1 MRKRSIHVQETV
13 YCGIDVSAKS
23 LTVAIKP
30 MHRPVEQKIFPNNP
44 IGHGALIA
52 WLRKAKSP
60 IRVSMEATGI
70 YSLDLAFALDAAKGI
85 EVAVLNPKGARRFAQ
100 TVRRSKTDA
109 ADAEV
114 LAEYTH
120 RMPFTAWVAPSS
132 SSMRLR
138 SIIRHVESLS
148 VQSAQ
153 NQNRLHAAHGST
165 STPEC
170 VVEDL
175 KRSVA
180 LVEQRIHDL
189 RRHAMAV
196 IRQDELLRKRY
207 ELLISIPGVAQVSAM
222 QLLAELSTLPPDLT
236 VREWVA
242 HSGLDP
248 AHEISGSSVRKPSR
262 ISRAGNRHLRRA
274 LYMPALV
281 ASRCDPHAKAFF
293 ESLLARNKARLQA
306 LVAVARKLIHAFTV
320 CFEAVLRLRAQSCF
334 QASRRPDTIFF
345 RSAPSAPIPLAR
357 VFGHKAECMNGECS
371 DLFASLESLAYKAP
385 GGASACFDAIAPPL
399 LC

>member
-1 MRKRSIHVQETV
+1 MSKRSIQIQETL

-23 LTVAIKP
+23 LTVAIQ
-30 MHRPVEQKIFPNNP
+30 RVAQPVEQRNFANNP
-44 IGHGALIA
+44 IGHKALIV

-60 IRVSMEATGI
+60 VRVSLEATGI
-70 YSLDLAFALDAAKGI
+70 YSIDLAFALDAADGI
-85 EVAVLNPKGARRFAQ
+85 EVAVLNPKVANRFAQ
-100 TVRRSKTDA
+100 TIRRSKTDA

-138 SIIRHVESLS
+138 SIVRHVESLS

-153 NQNRLHAAHGST
+153 NQNRLHAAQDST
-165 STPEC
+165 STPGC
-170 VVEDL
+170 VIQDL

-180 LVEQRIHDL
+180 SLELRIHKL
-189 RRHAMAV
+189 RREAMTLV
-196 IRQDELLRKRY
+196 RENVLLRKRY
-207 ELLISIPGVAQVSAM
+207 ELLVSIPGIAQVSAM
-222 QLLAELSTLPPDLT
+222 QLLAELSTLPSDLT

-248 AHEISGSSVRKPSR
+248 AHEMSGTSVRKASR

-281 ASRCDPHAKAFF
+281 ASRCDPHAKAFY

-306 LVAVARKLIHAFTV
+306 LIAIARKLLHAIYG
-320 CFEAVLRLRAQSCF
+320 
-334 QASRRPDTIFF
+334 IF
-345 RSAPSAPIPLAR
+345 RTGLKYE
-357 VFGHKAECMNGECS
+357 GTK
-371 DLFASLESLAYKAP
+371 LFPKITLP
-385 GGASACFDAIAPPL
+385 
-399 LC
+399 

>member
-1 MRKRSIHVQETV
+1 MSKRSIQIQETL

-23 LTVAIKP
+23 LTVAIRRVG
-30 MHRPVEQKIFPNNP
+30 HPVGQRSFPNDPN
-44 IGHGALIA
+44 GHRALIV

-60 IRVSMEATGI
+60 VRVSLEATGI
-70 YSLDLAFALDAAKGI
+70 YSLDLAFALDAAEGI
-85 EVAVLNPKGARRFAQ
+85 EVAVLNPKVANRFAQ
-100 TVRRSKTDA
+100 TIRRSKTDA

-120 RMPFTAWVAPSS
+120 RMPFKPWIAPSS
-132 SSMRLR
+132 NSVRLR
-138 SIIRHVESLS
+138 SIVRHVESLS

-165 STPEC
+165 STPVC
-170 VVEDL
+170 VVQDL

-180 LVEQRIHDL
+180 SLELRIRRL
-189 RRHAMAV
+189 RREAMALV
-196 IRQDELLRKRY
+196 REDEVLRKRY
-207 ELLISIPGVAQVSAM
+207 ELLVSIPGIAQVSAM

-248 AHEISGSSVRKPSR
+248 AHEISGSSVRKASH

-306 LVAVARKLIHAFTV
+306 LIAVARKLLHA
-320 CFEAVLRLRAQSCF
+320 
-334 QASRRPDTIFF
+334 IYGIF
-345 RSAPSAPIPLAR
+345 RSGLEYE
-357 VFGHKAECMNGECS
+357 GTK
-371 DLFASLESLAYKAP
+371 LFPRITLS
-385 GGASACFDAIAPPL
+385 
-399 LC
+399 

>member
-1 MRKRSIHVQETV
+1 MSKLSILIQETM

-23 LTVAIKP
+23 LTVAIQ
-30 MHRPVEQKIFPNNP
+30 RVAQPVEQRSFSNNP
-44 IGHGALIA
+44 IGHKALIV

-60 IRVSMEATGI
+60 VRVSLEATGI
-70 YSLDLAFALDAAKGI
+70 YSLDLAFALDAADGI
-85 EVAVLNPKGARRFAQ
+85 EVAVLNPKVANRFAQ
-100 TVRRSKTDA
+100 TIRRSKTDA

-114 LAEYTH
+114 LAEYAH

-138 SIIRHVESLS
+138 SIVRHVESLS

-153 NQNRLHAAHGST
+153 NQNRLHAAHAST
-165 STPEC
+165 STPGC
-170 VVEDL
+170 VIQDL

-180 LVEQRIHDL
+180 LLEQRIREL
-189 RRHAMAV
+189 RREAMTV
-196 IRQDELLRKRY
+196 IRQEDLLRKRY
-207 ELLISIPGVAQVSAM
+207 ELLVSIPGIAQVSAM

-248 AHEISGSSVRKPSR
+248 AHETSGTSVRKASR

-293 ESLLARNKARLQA
+293 ESLITRNKARFTGTHCGCEE
-306 LVAVARKLIHAFTV
+306 VAPRH
-320 CFEAVLRLRAQSCF
+320 LRDIS
-334 QASRRPDTIFF
+334 
-345 RSAPSAPIPLAR
+345 
-357 VFGHKAECMNGECS
+357 KW
-371 DLFASLESLAYKAP
+371 P
-385 GGASACFDAIAPPL
+385 GV
-399 LC
+399 